1 MSTVQSPIRVLEEIA
16 DLFASGPG
24 RDEVLNFRLSSS
36 TEQRAR
42 ELLERE
48 REGSLSFD
56 ERREL
61 DQFEQAELL
70 MRLVKARLRAQA
82 EP

>member
-1 MSTVQSPIRVLEEIA
+1 MATVQSPGRVLEEIA
-16 DLFASGPG
+16 ELFASGPSP
-24 RDEVLNFRLSSS
+24 DEVLNFRLSSS

-48 REGSLSFD
+48 REGQLSLE

-61 DQFEQAELL
+61 EQFEQAELL
-70 MRLVKARLRAQA
+70 MRLIKARLRAQGR
-82 EP
+82 P